1 MRKISLLLI
10 AIGAAYA
17 LYRIVMAPPA
27 VVEKSGMSSTVQEQ
41 TVRGA

>member
-17 LYRIVMAPPA
+17 LYRIVMAPPV
-27 VVEKSGMSSTVQEQ
+27 VVESGMSSTVQEQ
-41 TVRGA
+41 TARGV